1 MKTLMQVAQLTGINV
16 ETLRKRAQKGTL
28 KAQKLGKTWLVSEQT
43 LNKLLHGEDSE
54 GEQKHST

>member
-1 MKTLMQVAQLTGINV
+1 MQVAQLTGINV